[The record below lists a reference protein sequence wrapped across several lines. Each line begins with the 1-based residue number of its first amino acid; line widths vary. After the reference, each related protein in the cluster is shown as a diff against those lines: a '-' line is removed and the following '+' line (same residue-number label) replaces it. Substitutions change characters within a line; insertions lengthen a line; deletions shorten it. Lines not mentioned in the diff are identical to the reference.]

1 MFINK
6 QICDYFVENR
16 LVDKKEA
23 DSLLQLANDEK
34 TRFDLYLLST
44 KRYDEDKIIKL
55 LCKMLNQTYVNLDT
69 IGVNTDLLL
78 SVPESYVRKNF
89 IFPIKY
95 EDDKLIV
102 AVGDPFNVAAASSI
116 KPFFHHNDIKVV
128 VTLKSQI
135 LKFIDYQTYKKNTE
149 SALGEMEEELQ
160 TTGEI
165 RNIEELSEEDVAN
178 APAVKLADS
187 IIREAVS
194 MNASDIHI
202 EPFENDVRVRY
213 RVDGMLLDSTRFTKQ
228 YYPAILTRYK
238 IMSQINIAERRIPQD
253 GRIRM
258 DINNINYDFR
268 VSTLPTVHGEKIVI
282 RIFDNTTRQ
291 FTISQLGFLPQEEE
305 IIYRILSRPHGI
317 ILVTGP
323 TGSGKSTTLYAFLRE
338 LNKENVNIITV
349 EDPVENEIPGIN
361 QTQVNPKANLTF
373 ASAMRSILRQDPN
386 IIMIGEIRD
395 EETAQIAIR
404 AAITGHLVLSTLHT
418 NDAPGTVNR
427 LVDMGVPAYLVA
439 DATIGV
445 IAQRLIRT
453 LCPYCKKR
461 ATTTKVEMEILKL
474 DKPRKIYRPKGCSA
488 CNNTGY
494 RGRMGI
500 HEVMPIDH
508 SLVRLIET
516 GATADVIRAK
526 ARENG
531 MLSLWDTC
539 RENVLRGNT
548 SIQELQ
554 SLVDMDKNTF

>member
-1 MFINK
+1 
-6 QICDYFVENR
+6 
-16 LVDKKEA
+16 
-23 DSLLQLANDEK
+23 
-34 TRFDLYLLST
+34 
-44 KRYDEDKIIKL
+44 
-55 LCKMLNQTYVNLDT
+55 MLRQEFVNLDT
-69 IGVNTDLLL
+69 VGVNTDLLS
-78 SVPESYVRKNF
+78 SVPESYVRRNA
-89 IFPIKY
+89 IFPIKF

-102 AVGDPFNVAAASSI
+102 AIADPFNTQAASSI
-116 KPFFHHNDIKVV
+116 KQFFKNEIKVV
-128 VTLKSQI
+128 VALKSQI
-135 LKFIDYQTYKKNTE
+135 IKYMDYQTTKKNTA
-149 SALGEMEEELQ
+149 SAIGEMEAELV
-160 TTGEI
+160 TIGEI

-187 IIREAVS
+187 IIREAVT
-194 MNASDIHI
+194 MGASDIHI
-202 EPFENDVRVRY
+202 EPFEHDVRVRY
-213 RVDGMLLDSTRFTKQ
+213 RVDGMLLDSTKFTKQ

-238 IMSQINIAERRIPQD
+238 IMSQMNIAERRIPQD

-258 DINNINYDFR
+258 EINNVYYDFR
-268 VSTLPTVHGEKIVI
+268 VSSLPTVHGEKIVI

-291 FTISQLGFLPQEEE
+291 FSIPQLGFLPQEED

-338 LNKENVNIITV
+338 LNKADVNIITV

-361 QTQVNPKANLTF
+361 QTQVNTKANLTF

-404 AAITGHLVLSTLHT
+404 AAITGHLVLSTVHT

>member
-6 QICDYFVENR
+6 QICDYFVENK
-16 LVDKKEA
+16 LVNRKEA
-23 DSLLQLANDEK
+23 ETLLQQANDEK
-34 TRFDLYLLST
+34 TRFDLFLLATNRFEES
-44 KRYDEDKIIKL
+44 KIIQL
-55 LCKMLNQTYVNLDT
+55 LCKMLNQTFVNLDT

-78 SVPESYVRKNF
+78 SVPESYVRKNY
-89 IFPIKY
+89 IIPVKY
-95 EDDKLIV
+95 EDDKLMV
-102 AVGDPFNVAAASSI
+102 AVGDPFNVSAASSI
-116 KPFFHHNDIKVV
+116 KPFFHHNEIKAV

-500 HEVMPIDH
+500 HEIMPIDH

>member
-6 QICDYFVENR
+6 QISDYFVENKLLDR
-16 LVDKKEA
+16 KQA
-23 DSLLQLANDEK
+23 DRILLSANEN
-34 TRFDLYLLST
+34 TVRFDLALLAT
-44 KRYDEDKIIKL
+44 KQYDEAKVMKL
-55 LCKMLNQTYVNLDT
+55 LCQMLRQEFVNLDT
-69 IGVNTDLLL
+69 VGVNTDLLS
-78 SVPESYVRKNF
+78 SVPESYVRRNA
-89 IFPIKY
+89 IFPIKF

-102 AVGDPFNVAAASSI
+102 AIADPFNTQAASSI
-116 KPFFHHNDIKVV
+116 KQFFKNEIKVV
-128 VTLKSQI
+128 VALKSQI
-135 LKFIDYQTYKKNTE
+135 IKYMDYQTTKKNTA
-149 SALGEMEEELQ
+149 SALGEMEAELV
-160 TTGEI
+160 TIGEI

-187 IIREAVS
+187 IIREAVT
-194 MNASDIHI
+194 MGASDIHI
-202 EPFENDVRVRY
+202 EPFEHDVRVRY
-213 RVDGMLLDSTRFTKQ
+213 RVDGMLLDSTKFTKQ

-238 IMSQINIAERRIPQD
+238 IMSQMNIAERRIPQD

-258 DINNINYDFR
+258 EINNVYYDFR
-268 VSTLPTVHGEKIVI
+268 VSSLPTVHGEKIVI

-291 FTISQLGFLPQEEE
+291 FSIPQLGFLPQEED

-338 LNKENVNIITV
+338 LNKADVNIITV

-361 QTQVNPKANLTF
+361 QTQVNTKANLTF

-404 AAITGHLVLSTLHT
+404 AAITGHLVLSTVHT

-445 IAQRLIRT
+445 IAQRLIRR

-461 ATTTKVEMEILKL
+461 GQTSKIEMEILKL
-474 DKPRKIYRPKGCSA
+474 EKPVRIFRPKGCSA

-500 HEVMPIDH
+500 HEVMPIDDA
-508 SLVRLIET
+508 LVRLIES
-516 GATADVIRAK
+516 GATADVIRNK

-539 RENVLRGNT
+539 RENVLKGHT

-554 SLVDMDKNTF
+554 SLVDNDKNSF